1 VHSSLWH
8 RGRAPRSRN
17 RRDGGTGGLTGFVQR
32 GVSATRAA
40 IARIG
45 RAGRAILAD
54 IGRARVTLLVVGF
67 LLVLGVMSASGV
79 TTIASPGSSSAASNE
94 GDGAAELATTAD
106 PIERWARIRLA
117 EMSTDDKVRSLLIG
131 HVSGSNPEGMRIA
144 VASVVSGGA
153 GWGGLILMGDN
164 VTPDPAEVA
173 ALTASVIAEPELPP
187 IVAIDQ
193 EGGDVVRLSF
203 DPYPGA
209 DELRNQP
216 VSATADAF
224 AGRGQLLAS
233 VGVNVNFGIV
243 ADVSSDRGSYIHS
256 RTLGESGAESAERV
270 VAAVTAE
277 QASVAST
284 LKHFPGHGRSAD
296 DSHSGIPVSGVGADE
311 WRASDATPFSAGIEA
326 GARFV
331 MFGHLMFPAV
341 EAVPASL
348 SVAWHDVLRRDLGFR
363 GIAITDDLLMLQ
375 ASGDPQW
382 SDPYSNAVAALAA
395 GNDALLYVFPAD
407 PASVGIDVSA
417 LANALTQA
425 VESGIVRP
433 AQLDAS
439 ALKLLIFRRA
449 LAPGA
454 ERWHAPCD
462 FGCSFPREPRGTV
475 PEGIALAP

>member
-1 VHSSLWH
+1 
-8 RGRAPRSRN
+8 
-17 RRDGGTGGLTGFVQR
+17 
-32 GVSATRAA
+32 VSATRAA

-45 RAGRAILAD
+45 RAGRALLAD
-54 IGRARVTLLVVGF
+54 IGLARVTSLVVGF
-67 LLVLGVMSASGV
+67 LLVLGVMSTSSV
-79 TTIASPGSSSAASNE
+79 TTIGPPGPSSAASDE
-94 GDGAAELATTAD
+94 KDAEAEVPTSTD
-106 PIERWARIRLA
+106 PIERWSRLRLA

-131 HVSGSNPEGMRIA
+131 HVSGVNPEGMRFA
-144 VASVVSGGA
+144 VTPVASGGA
-153 GWGGLILMGDN
+153 GWGGIILMRDN
-164 VTPDPAEVA
+164 VAPDPAEVA

-193 EGGDVVRLSF
+193 EGGDVVRLTF

-216 VSATADAF
+216 VGATADAF

-243 ADVSSDRGSYIHS
+243 ADVTSDRRSYIHS
-256 RTLGESGAESAERV
+256 RTLGDSAAESAERV
-270 VAAVTAE
+270 VAAVTSE
-277 QASVAST
+277 QAHVAST
-284 LKHFPGHGRSAD
+284 LKHFPGHGRSVG
-296 DSHSGIPVSGVGADE
+296 DSHFEIPVATVDSAE
-311 WRASDATPFSAGIEA
+311 WRASDSVPFSAGIRA

-331 MFGHLMFPAV
+331 MFGHLLFPAIDG
-341 EAVPASL
+341 VPASL

-363 GIAITDDLLMLQ
+363 GITVTDDLLMLQ
-375 ASGDPQW
+375 ASGDARW

-407 PASVGIDVSA
+407 PSTVGIDLGVLVST
-417 LANALTQA
+417 LTQA
-425 VESGIVRP
+425 VESGIVSP

-439 ALKLLIFRRA
+439 ALRMLTFRRE

-454 ERWHAPCD
+454 ERWRAPCD

-475 PEGIALAP
+475 PEGIAIAEIALTP